1 MKTLTQYINEVVKPE
16 NGKEWEVYFNGIL
29 SQFILY
35 STEYLDIANNFFK
48 LSFANLYFHD

>member
-1 MKTLTQYINEVVKPE
+1 MTEKFEIYFKSIGEF
-16 NGKEWEVYFNGIL
+16 YFNGIL